1 MARTSSTLRRTIS
14 LVVEATITLAVV
26 AYFAIEGF
34 SGNVALT
41 VVLTIVGITSFVMLL
56 GILLEGRRPQQ

>member
-1 MARTSSTLRRTIS
+1 MARTSSAMLRTIS
-14 LVVEATITLAVV
+14 LVAEAAITLAVV

-41 VVLTIVGITSFVMLL
+41 VVLTIVGITSLAMLL
-56 GILLEGRRPQQ
+56 GVLLEGRKQRQ

>member
-1 MARTSSTLRRTIS
+1 VRRTIS
-14 LVVEATITLAVV
+14 LVIEAAITLAVV

-41 VVLTIVGITSFVMLL
+41 IGLAIVGLTSLILML
-56 GILLEGRRPQQ
+56 GVLLESRRQRQ